1 MQSISTSL
9 QPIIGITNANG
20 AVINGAITAVITVSI
35 NWKRITNL
43 IIFKVN
49 RVQGALNNTNNND
62 NQGNDL
68 AASTYSL
75 NPPDEDNS
83 ISLKKN

>member
-35 NWKRITNL
+35 N
-43 IIFKVN
+43 
-49 RVQGALNNTNNND
+49 
-62 NQGNDL
+62 
-68 AASTYSL
+68 
-75 NPPDEDNS
+75 
-83 ISLKKN
+83 